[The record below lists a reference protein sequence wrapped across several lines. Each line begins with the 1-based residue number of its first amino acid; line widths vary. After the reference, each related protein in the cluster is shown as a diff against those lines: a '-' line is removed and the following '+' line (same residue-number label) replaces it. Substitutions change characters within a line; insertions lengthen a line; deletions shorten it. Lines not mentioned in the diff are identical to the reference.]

1 MVREKTKITDLARAL
16 LDDRGAIVG
25 QYTMNLF
32 DETATFTDLPKPS
45 PATYE
50 ELVVSAALLEL
61 FAARRGELPPA
72 WTSEVGGLDAPR
84 YLMGGYEK
92 KYARLAEKWRSE
104 APEPLKR
111 RNLFAS
117 AEFLEFC

>member
-1 MVREKTKITDLARAL
+1 MERKTQIIDLARKIL
-16 LDDRGAIVG
+16 SEERGAIIG

-32 DETATFTDLPKPS
+32 ELPSFQGVPKPES
-45 PATYE
+45 ATQE
-50 ELVVSAALLEL
+50 ELAVCAALLEL
-61 FAARRGELPPA
+61 FAERRHEAPPT
-72 WTSEVGGLDAPR
+72 WTAEVGGVMPPR
-84 YLMGGYEK
+84 FLMGGYE
-92 KYARLAEKWRSE
+92 REFPSFGERWRHE

>member
-1 MVREKTKITDLARAL
+1 MVDDKTQIIDLARAL

-32 DETATFTDLPKPS
+32 DETASFTDVPKPS
-45 PATYE
+45 DATYP

-61 FAARRGELPPA
+61 FALRRGESAPH
-72 WTSEVGGLDAPR
+72 WTAQIGGLASPR
-84 YLMGGYEK
+84 FLMGGYEK
-92 KYARLAEKWRSE
+92 KYPYLADVWQSE